1 MKVSQVIECGKLTG
15 SYLSS
20 WNNELQLSFGE
31 DKVNMKLGEEELRDL
46 SGRIIERI
54 ATIDEERKEQH
65 EAELAKLQEEAD
77 AEAEAVNDED

>member
-1 MKVSQVIECGKLTG
+1 MKVSQQINAGKLTG
-15 SYLSS
+15 SYISS

-54 ATIDEERKEQH
+54 APIDEERKEQH